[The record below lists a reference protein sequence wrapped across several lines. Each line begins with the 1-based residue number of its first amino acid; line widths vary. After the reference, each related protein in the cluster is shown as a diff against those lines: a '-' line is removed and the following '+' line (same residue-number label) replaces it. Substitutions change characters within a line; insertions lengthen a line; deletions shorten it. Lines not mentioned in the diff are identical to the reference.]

1 MTFLLSL
8 AAVLCKFSPQKVT
21 FFARRHL
28 LCRELVRAHGDAVD
42 ELHGAPQAVE
52 LHTFVDM
59 HHTVGG
65 RRTAPHWI
73 LQEAA
78 DSR

>member
-1 MTFLLSL
+1 M
-8 AAVLCKFSPQKVT
+8 T

-65 RRTAPHWI
+65 RRTAPHRI
-73 LQEAA
+73 L
-78 DSR
+78 

>member
-1 MTFLLSL
+1 M
-8 AAVLCKFSPQKVT
+8 T
-21 FFARRHL
+21 FFARCHL

-65 RRTAPHWI
+65 RRTAPHRI